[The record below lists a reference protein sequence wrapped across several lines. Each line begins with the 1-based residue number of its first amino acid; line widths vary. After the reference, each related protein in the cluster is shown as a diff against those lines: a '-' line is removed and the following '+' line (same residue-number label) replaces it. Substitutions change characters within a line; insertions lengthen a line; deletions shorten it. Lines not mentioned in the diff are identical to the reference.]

1 MSPVRLNAG
10 SLFEHMRH
18 ICLRPRMFAPD
29 FTLDHLH
36 MYIYGYESALGD
48 TEQKSQHE
56 QFREWIYKRH
66 PKWRY
71 LPTWWAQQVYEA
83 NARDLERTLEA
94 VIRLLD
100 EFLSTDGAEFVR
112 SPERETEYDITIQEP
127 ELRPKRTPRSK
138 RSPRSKR

>member
-29 FTLDHLH
+29 FTLDHLAL
-36 MYIYGYESALGD
+36 YITGYDDALGD
-48 TEQKSQHE
+48 LGQKGQHE
-56 QFREWIYKRH
+56 QFREWMYKRH
-66 PKWRY
+66 PKWRH

-83 NARDLERTLEA
+83 NERDLERTLQA
-94 VIRLLD
+94 IVRLLD
-100 EFLSTDGAEFVR
+100 EFLATEGAGFVR
-112 SPERETEYDITIQEP
+112 FPERETEYDIVIEKP
-127 ELRPKRTPRSK
+127 EKRPK